1 MQAAGQRAQA
11 IDLVRVHLRLRPKDA
26 DAVSLMGVL
35 LQGAGELEESERW
48 LRRAIGMSPSNAA
61 AHNNLGVTLSYAN
74 RRDEA
79 IAAWEHAVRLY
90 PKYPLPWISLTSSY
104 AQVNRASEG
113 IKAGR
118 LAITLAPDVP
128 AAYSNLAFALGQAG
142 EVDEALEVSRRAVEL
157 MPNEPRLY
165 SSFLG
170 MINYVSRSRDEV
182 LSHHQTFG
190 AACAVRKAAAS
201 TAPDPSRPIRL
212 GILSGDL
219 RDHSVGFF
227 AESLL
232 EHRSPDVEAVAFVS
246 SMHPASDA
254 AWCRIRSRFDR
265 VVDAWT
271 LSDAALDETIRDE
284 RIDVLIELAGHT
296 GGNRLTALA
305 SKPAPVIV
313 SAIGY
318 PNTTG
323 LPAVDWRVVDS
334 ITDPPGAEAFCT
346 ERLLRLDP
354 CFLCYRPPDLDVEPS
369 MPAAGP
375 VTFGSFNNSA
385 KIGPECTALWSRV
398 LQAVPGSRL
407 LVKTQTLAD
416 PAVQPAAEGGISED
430 RVELIAQSS
439 TRAEHLALYGRV
451 HVALDSIPYNGTTT
465 TCEAL

>member
-1 MQAAGQRAQA
+1 MSAINPPQSLWDRAMAMQAAGQRAQA

-35 LQGAGELEESERW
+35 LQGSGELEESERW
-48 LRRAIGMSPSNAA
+48 LRRAISMSPSNAA

-79 IAAWEHAVRLY
+79 IAAWEHAVQLY

-118 LAITLAPDVP
+118 LATTLAPDVP

-142 EVDEALEVSRRAVEL
+142 EIDEALEVSRRAVEL

-182 LSHHQTFG
+182 FSHHQTFG
-190 AACAVRKAAAS
+190 AACTVRKAAAS

-232 EHRSPDVEAVAFVS
+232 EQLA
-246 SMHPASDA
+246 PA
-254 AWCRIRSRFDR
+254 
-265 VVDAWT
+265 
-271 LSDAALDETIRDE
+271 
-284 RIDVLIELAGHT
+284 IDD
-296 GGNRLTALA
+296 
-305 SKPAPVIV
+305 
-313 SAIGY
+313 Y
-318 PNTTG
+318 
-323 LPAVDWRVVDS
+323 
-334 ITDPPGAEAFCT
+334 
-346 ERLLRLDP
+346 
-354 CFLCYRPPDLDVEPS
+354 
-369 MPAAGP
+369 
-375 VTFGSFNNSA
+375 
-385 KIGPECTALWSRV
+385 
-398 LQAVPGSRL
+398 
-407 LVKTQTLAD
+407 
-416 PAVQPAAEGGISED
+416 AAEVE
-430 RVELIAQSS
+430 RVYEPVWSCMA
-439 TRAEHLALYGRV
+439 TGRNCW
-451 HVALDSIPYNGTTT
+451 ASILDNIP
-465 TCEAL
+465 